1 MRRRGMSRK
10 SSRKV
15 FKRGAKRV
23 HPKNHVGAG
32 NAMRGGIRL

>member
-1 MRRRGMSRK
+1 MRRAKMSRK
-10 SSRKV
+10 QSKKQ

-23 HPKNHVGAG
+23 HPKNNVGAG